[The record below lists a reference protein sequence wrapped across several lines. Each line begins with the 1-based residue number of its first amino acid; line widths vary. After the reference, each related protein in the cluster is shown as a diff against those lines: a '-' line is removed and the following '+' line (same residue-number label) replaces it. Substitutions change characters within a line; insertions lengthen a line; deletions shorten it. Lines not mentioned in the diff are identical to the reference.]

1 MILTPSRAVR
11 VFAYPAAADLRKGY
25 DGLYGLVQSGL
36 KADPMSGD
44 LFLFVNESRKLCK
57 VLLWDSTG
65 LCIFQ
70 KRLERG
76 CFAKLWRDD
85 GQVVRLTQSELA
97 LSERVRAPSTGSR
110 GWRLVAWRR
119 RAASG
124 AALRRARPSPRGS
137 VCVEAAGRA
146 PGACDLPAD
155 RDVLDGRA
163 THERLER
170 RPRGG
175 MCRRPPPTAS

>member
-1 MILTPSRAVR
+1 VILTPSRAVR

-36 KADPMSGD
+36 KHDPMSGD

-57 VLLWDSTG
+57 VLLWDGTG

-85 GQVVRLTQSELA
+85 GQVVKLTQSELA
-97 LSERVRAPSTGSR
+97 LFIEGCTLLDRRSLSPIVVERKPVVSDRA
-110 GWRLVAWRR
+110 L
-119 RAASG
+119 
-124 AALRRARPSPRGS
+124 
-137 VCVEAAGRA
+137 
-146 PGACDLPAD
+146 
-155 RDVLDGRA
+155 
-163 THERLER
+163 
-170 RPRGG
+170 
-175 MCRRPPPTAS
+175 

>member
-11 VFAYPAAADLRKGY
+11 VFAYPAAVDLRKGY
-25 DGLYGLVQSGL
+25 DGLYGLVQTGL
-36 KADPMSGD
+36 KHDPMSGD

-57 VLLWDSTG
+57 VLLWDGTG

-97 LSERVRAPSTGSR
+97 LFIEGCT
-110 GWRLVAWRR
+110 LLDRR
-119 RAASG
+119 S
-124 AALRRARPSPRGS
+124 LSPI
-137 VCVEAAGRA
+137 A
-146 PGACDLPAD
+146 
-155 RDVLDGRA
+155 
-163 THERLER
+163 LER
-170 RPRGG
+170 KALVSDP
-175 MCRRPPPTAS
+175 AV